1 MAEMLKLKAA
11 DGHEFGAYLAQ
22 PSGRPKGGLV
32 VIQEIFGVNS
42 HIRNVTDGFAED
54 GYLAI
59 APALFDRIE
68 PGIELG
74 YDEDGVTRG
83 RELKGQSDN
92 DKALLDTA
100 AAADAVRSAGSVAA
114 VGYCWGGALAW
125 LTATRIDGI
134 AAVSSYYGGG
144 IGGFASEQPKC
155 PVILHFGE
163 LDHAIPM
170 DEVQKVKDAHPD
182 LPVHLYPAGHGFSCD
197 DRGSFEPTSSK
208 IARERTM
215 AFFREHVE
223 KV

>member
-1 MAEMLKLKAA
+1 MADMLKLKAE

-22 PSGRPKGGLV
+22 PAGKPKGGIV

-42 HIRNVTDGFAED
+42 HIRSIADGYAKD

-59 APALFDRIE
+59 APALFDRIQ

-74 YDEDGVTRG
+74 YDEDDVTKG

-92 DKALLDTA
+92 DAALLDIK
-100 AAADAVRSAGSVAA
+100 AAADAVRSAGHVVA

-125 LTATRIDGI
+125 LTATRIENI

-163 LDHAIPM
+163 QDHAIPM
-170 DEVQKVKDAHPD
+170 DEVQKVKDAHPE
-182 LPVHLYPAGHGFSCD
+182 LPVHIYPAGHGFNCD
-197 DRGSFEPTSSK
+197 QRGSSEPTSAK
-208 IARERTM
+208 IARERTLE
-215 AFFREHVE
+215 FFADAIG
-223 KV
+223 